1 MFRSIRKMFIEL
13 LTDLVNASNHVKCVS
28 LSNYKCMTEPTL
40 IILHPN
46 IYSEKLHYYPFAV
59 KVDICVGS
67 CSTLNDLS
75 NKVCVINKTEDL
87 DLRVPNM
94 ITG

>member
-13 LTDLVNASNHVKCVS
+13 LTGLVNASNHVKCVS

-46 IYSEKLHYYPFAV
+46 IYSEKLHY
-59 KVDICVGS
+59 
-67 CSTLNDLS
+67 
-75 NKVCVINKTEDL
+75 
-87 DLRVPNM
+87 
-94 ITG
+94 